1 MTSSIDP
8 EIRPPSGDLPSHDT
22 GTGPGRGPGRGPG
35 ATTPNQV
42 TPRIEASP
50 RARSGRPRGSTWRVP
65 AALIALMVI
74 PVVAGSLRLLEIAGG
89 PVLLP
94 TNPRIDASPAPV
106 IVHVVAVALF
116 ALVGALQFSGRLRRR
131 RPNWHRRSGRML
143 VVAGL
148 VVAGSGLWMTLFY
161 PDAPGGVLL
170 WAVRL
175 LIGSTMAASIILAF
189 SAIRR
194 RNILAHQ
201 AWMIRAYALAAGAG
215 TQLFTQGISEPAF
228 GTGDL
233 PKALSMTSGWLI
245 NVAVAEW
252 IIRRP
257 SIRRARRARIA
268 QTRAVVVGSP

>member
-1 MTSSIDP
+1 MTASTGREDHAGL
-8 EIRPPSGDLPSHDT
+8 RQPPASPT
-22 GTGPGRGPGRGPG
+22 GTEADRGVV
-35 ATTPNQV
+35 AL
-42 TPRIEASP
+42 EAS
-50 RARSGRPRGSTWRVP
+50 RPRPAPRGRSSRRGGSTWRVP
-65 AALIALMVI
+65 AALVALTGISVTAGVLR
-74 PVVAGSLRLLEIAGG
+74 VVEIAGG

-106 IVHVVAVALF
+106 VVHVVAVALF
-116 ALVGALQFSGRLRRR
+116 ALLGAFQFSAGIRRR
-131 RPNWHRRSGRML
+131 RPGWHRRSGRML

-175 LIGSTMAASIILAF
+175 LVGSGVAASIVLAF
-189 SAIRR
+189 AAIRR
-194 RNILAHQ
+194 RDIPTHR

-215 TQLFTQGISEPAF
+215 TQLLTEGISESAF

-233 PKALSMTSGWLI
+233 PKALSMTAGWLI
-245 NVAVAEW
+245 NLAIAEW

-257 SIRRARRARIA
+257 GIRRRRRAREARAA
-268 QTRAVVVGSP
+268 QARPVVVGAP